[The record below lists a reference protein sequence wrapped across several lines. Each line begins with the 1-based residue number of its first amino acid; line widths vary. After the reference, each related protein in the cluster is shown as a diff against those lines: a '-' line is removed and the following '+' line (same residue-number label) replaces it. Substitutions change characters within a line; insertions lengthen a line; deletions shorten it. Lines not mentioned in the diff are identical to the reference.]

1 MSLSFHESFPLE
13 CENIAKLLA
22 VVVEKPSVSNV
33 AIAEL
38 TGLGIGKNPRKGL
51 VQPTIEYADCA
62 GLITVEPRGRQINLT
77 DVGRMIFEHDRQMKK
92 PVTQWALHYHLSRVG
107 GKAEAWAHF
116 VHEFLPHHQKFE
128 RAEFE
133 KSIEEKFSGRAKLR
147 SIKPGLVLNSYTESR
162 GLGLLRLLRES
173 GREYTHV
180 WPNIPIPPYIIGYIL
195 AEIWDAQ
202 HPKRIMIDL
211 DKLSEPG
218 HLGPTIG
225 LKDPDLQGQLNNL
238 AHIGVI
244 GQMREAP
251 PFQVVKQ
258 WGDKLELLRQAF
270 AEGV

>member
-33 AIAEL
+33 EIAEL

-62 GLITVEPRGRQINLT
+62 GLITIEPRGRQINLT
-77 DVGRMIFEHDRQMKK
+77 DIGRVIFEHDRQMKK

-116 VHEFLPHHQKFE
+116 VQEFLPRRQKFE
-128 RAEFE
+128 RTEFE
-133 KSIEEKFSGRAKLR
+133 KSIEEKFGNRAKLR
-147 SIKPGLVLNSYTESR
+147 SIKPGLTLNSYTESR
-162 GLGLLRLLRES
+162 GLGLVRLLRES
-173 GREYTHV
+173 GREYV
-180 WPNIPIPPYIIGYIL
+180 RMRPDIPLPPYVIGYIL
-195 AEIWDAQ
+195 AEIWDAR
-202 HPKRIMIDL
+202 HPTRMMIDE
-211 DKLSEPG
+211 DALSEPG
-218 HLGPTIG
+218 HLGPAVG
-225 LKDPDLQGQLNNL
+225 LKDSDLQEQLNEL
-238 AHIGVI
+238 THIGVI

-258 WGDKLELLRQAF
+258 WSDKLELLRKAYE
-270 AEGV
+270 EGA

>member
-13 CENIAKLLA
+13 CENIAKLLS
-22 VVVEKPSVSNV
+22 VVTQKPSASNV
-33 AIAEL
+33 EIAEL

-62 GLITVEPRGRQINLT
+62 GLITVEPRGRQIKLT
-77 DVGRMIFEHDRQMKK
+77 DVGRVVFECDRQMKK

-128 RAEFE
+128 RVEYE
-133 KSIEEKFSGRAKLR
+133 KSVEEKFGSRAKLR
-147 SIKPGLVLNSYTESR
+147 SIKPGLVLNSYTENR
-162 GLGLLRLLRES
+162 GLGLVRLLRES
-173 GREYTHV
+173 GREYV
-180 WPNIPIPPYIIGYIL
+180 RMRPNIPLPPYVIGYIL
-195 AEIWDAQ
+195 AEIWDAR
-202 HPKRIMIDL
+202 HPTRMMIDE
-211 DKLSEPG
+211 DALSEQG

-225 LKDPDLQGQLNNL
+225 LKDSDLQELLNDL
-238 AHIGVI
+238 THIGVI

-258 WGDKLELLRQAF
+258 WGDKFELLRKAY
-270 AEGV
+270 AEGE

>member
-33 AIAEL
+33 EIAEL

-62 GLITVEPRGRQINLT
+62 GLITVEPRGRRINLT
-77 DVGRMIFEHDRQMKK
+77 DVGRLIFERDRQMKK
-92 PVTQWALHYHLSRVG
+92 PVTQWVLHYHLSRIG
-107 GKAEAWAHF
+107 SKAEAWAYF
-116 VHEFLPHHQKFE
+116 VQEFLPQHQKFK

-133 KSIEEKFSGRAKLR
+133 KSIEEKFGERAKLR

-173 GREYTHV
+173 GREYAQAR
-180 WPNIPIPPYIIGYIL
+180 PNIPIPSYIIGYIL

-202 HPKRIMIDL
+202 HPRWMMVDL

-225 LKDPDLQGQLNNL
+225 LKDSDLQEQLNGL
-238 AHIGVI
+238 TQIGVI

-258 WGDKLELLRQAF
+258 WSDKLELLRQAY
-270 AEGV
+270 AEGA

>member
-22 VVVEKPSVSNV
+22 VVVENPSVSNIE
-33 AIAEL
+33 IAEL

-62 GLITVEPRGRQINLT
+62 GLITVEPRNRKIYLT
-77 DVGRMIFEHDRQMKK
+77 DVGQVIFERDRQMKK

-107 GKAEAWAHF
+107 GKAEAWSHF
-116 VHEFLPHHQKFE
+116 VQEFLPQHSKFE

-133 KSIEEKFSGRAKLR
+133 KSVEEQFGSRAKLR

-173 GREYTHV
+173 DREYV
-180 WPNIPIPPYIIGYIL
+180 RGRPYISNPYITGYIL

-202 HPKRIMIDL
+202 HSTRIMIDEAT
-211 DKLSEPG
+211 LSKHG

-225 LKDPDLQGQLNNL
+225 LKDSDLQEQLNGL
-238 AHIGVI
+238 THIGVI

-258 WGDKLELLRQAF
+258 WSTKIELLQKAYL
-270 AEGV
+270 EGD

>member
-33 AIAEL
+33 EIAEL
-38 TGLGIGKNPRKGL
+38 TGLGSGKNPRKGL

-77 DVGRMIFEHDRQMKK
+77 DVGRVIFEHDRQMKK
-92 PVTQWALHYHLSRVG
+92 PVTQWALHYHLSRAG

-116 VHEFLPHHQKFE
+116 VQEFLPQHQKFE
-128 RAEFE
+128 RAVFE
-133 KSIEEKFSGRAKLR
+133 KSVEEKFGSRAKLR

-162 GLGLLRLLRES
+162 GLGLLRMLRES
-173 GREYTHV
+173 DREYLRGR
-180 WPNIPIPPYIIGYIL
+180 PYIPTPYVIGYTL
-195 AEIWDAQ
+195 AEIWEAR
-202 HPKRIMIDL
+202 HPTRMMIDE
-211 DKLSEPG
+211 DALSEPG

-225 LKDPDLQGQLNNL
+225 LKDSDSQEQLNDL
-238 AHIGVI
+238 THIGII

-258 WGDKLELLRQAF
+258 WGDKLELLRKAYV
-270 AEGV
+270 EGE